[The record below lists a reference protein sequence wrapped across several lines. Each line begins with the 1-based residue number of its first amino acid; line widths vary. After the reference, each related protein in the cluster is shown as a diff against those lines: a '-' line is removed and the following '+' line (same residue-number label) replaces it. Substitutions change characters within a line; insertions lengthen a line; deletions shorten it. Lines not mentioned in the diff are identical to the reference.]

1 MGPINVSITGV
12 ADDLHLMKDT
22 KSKLQALFKIAE
34 HYGNRYRIKY
44 GAAKTK
50 ITVDGSLGLLA
61 LGDLGF
67 RAWREIKNKAD
78 KKNMIDEE
86 E

>member
-1 MGPINVSITGV
+1 MFICYKFNNNLQDYQGF
-12 ADDLHLMKDT
+12 M
-22 KSKLQALFKIAE
+22 SK
-34 HYGNRYRIKY
+34 IKQNTNPAY
-44 GAAKTK
+44 K

>member
-1 MGPINVSITGV
+1 MFICYKLNNNLQ
-12 ADDLHLMKDT
+12 DYQRFM
-22 KSKLQALFKIAE
+22 SK
-34 HYGNRYRIKY
+34 IKQKQNKNPAY
-44 GAAKTK
+44 K

-61 LGDLGF
+61 VGDLGF
-67 RAWREIKNKAD
+67 RAWREVKNKAD

>member
-1 MGPINVSITGV
+1 
-12 ADDLHLMKDT
+12 MKDT

-50 ITVDGSLGLLA
+50 ITEDGS
-61 LGDLGF
+61 D
-67 RAWREIKNKAD
+67 
-78 KKNMIDEE
+78 IDMGYYSEVAP
-86 E
+86 